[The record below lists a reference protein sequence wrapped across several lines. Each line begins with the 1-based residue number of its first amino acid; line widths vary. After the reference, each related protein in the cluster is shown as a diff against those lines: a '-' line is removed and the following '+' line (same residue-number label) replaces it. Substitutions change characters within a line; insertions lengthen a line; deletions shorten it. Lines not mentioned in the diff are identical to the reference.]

1 MNPANQKPFAVLF
14 CHSATN
20 CPVIPQPIVLSFRSG
35 AEESAFAFAFVLA
48 FAFLVVTCRGSA
60 VAVAVP

>member
-35 AEESAFAFAFVLA
+35 AEESAFAFVLA

-60 VAVAVP
+60 VAVP